1 MKIKN
6 KYWCLAVSVF
16 FIMGL
21 TGCSHSAQP
30 EMANELRY
38 SVGDIS
44 DLTISY
50 DEENITFYMSD
61 SDEIV
66 IREYMT
72 EKDKAYYA
80 KVSEDGNSV
89 HISEGRKP
97 FFKDGFLR
105 YVEVELPSSYQKGLT
120 VTTTD
125 GNIDFSETK
134 LILTSLRIDS
144 TAGNVNLKD
153 MTAKNMYLS
162 STSGMLDLYKLQ
174 AEAIHFM
181 TTSGKVSCD
190 TLNGS
195 VICTTTSGDV
205 SIKNAVGSGEYKNNN
220 SGLLEIDYS
229 EVAGDLLLFNKN
241 GDIRLTI
248 PDDLEFDFTA
258 ETKNGTIRTSFQD
271 EIKTNGAKAEG
282 KIGKN
287 PVITIETKTRNG
299 KIEVNK

>member
-1 MKIKN
+1 MDGSCKRV
-6 KYWCLAVSVF
+6 YQTDF
-16 FIMGL
+16 F
-21 TGCSHSAQP
+21 
-30 EMANELRY
+30 
-38 SVGDIS
+38 GDPKGP
-44 DLTISY
+44 L
-50 DEENITFYMSD
+50 
-61 SDEIV
+61 
-66 IREYMT
+66 
-72 EKDKAYYA
+72 
-80 KVSEDGNSV
+80 
-89 HISEGRKP
+89 
-97 FFKDGFLR
+97 FK
-105 YVEVELPSSYQKGLT
+105 QA
-120 VTTTD
+120 
-125 GNIDFSETK
+125 K

-153 MTAKNMYLS
+153 MSAKNMYLS
-162 STSGMLDLYKLQ
+162 STSGMLDLYRLQ
-174 AEAIHFM
+174 AEDIRFM

-190 TLNGS
+190 ALNGS

-287 PVITIETKTRNG
+287 PVITIET
-299 KIEVNK
+299 EFSAYMQYL

>member
-205 SIKNAVGSGEYKNNN
+205 SIKNAVGSGEYK
-220 SGLLEIDYS
+220 
-229 EVAGDLLLFNKN
+229 K
-241 GDIRLTI
+241 
-248 PDDLEFDFTA
+248 
-258 ETKNGTIRTSFQD
+258 
-271 EIKTNGAKAEG
+271 
-282 KIGKN
+282 
-287 PVITIETKTRNG
+287 
-299 KIEVNK
+299 

>member
-30 EMANELRY
+30 EMVNELRY

-229 EVAGDLLLFNKN
+229 EVTGDLLLFNKN

-287 PVITIETKTRNG
+287 PVITIETETRNG

>member
-6 KYWCLAVSVF
+6 RYWCLAVSVF

-80 KVSEDGNSV
+80 KVSEDGDSV

-162 STSGMLDLYKLQ
+162 STSGMLDLYRLQ
-174 AEAIHFM
+174 AEDIRFM

-248 PDDLEFDFTA
+248 PDDLEFNFTA

>member
-80 KVSEDGNSV
+80 KVSENGNSV

-105 YVEVELPSSYQKGLT
+105 YVEAELPASYRKGLT

-134 LILTSLRIDS
+134 LDLTSLRIDS

-174 AEAIHFM
+174 AEDIRFM

-190 TLNGS
+190 ALNGS

-220 SGLLEIDYS
+220 SGLLEVEYS
-229 EVAGDLLLFNKN
+229 EVTGDLLLFNKN

-248 PDDLEFDFTA
+248 PDDLEFNFTA

-271 EIKTNGAKAEG
+271 EIKTDGAKAKG

-287 PVITIETKTRNG
+287 PVITIETETRNG